1 MLVFQAL
8 DLSEG
13 CKPNVTAEDLV
24 RCTKAI
30 TKATAKSVAA
40 GISNKQDDI
49 IAAANL
55 ARKSISDMLI
65 ICKSAAYNLAE
76 TPEIRERTLQA
87 GHDCAQYFRELLIII
102 LQGNTADTKQT
113 LTLVSRK
120 IAQSA
125 TELVSIAELL
135 KGSDWVD
142 PDDPTVIAENELLG
156 AAASIDAAAK
166 KLASLR
172 PRKAI
177 KVCHY
182 LFYQILILIF
192 QASQNSYFFQL
203 HTWSFEPNNC
213 N

>member
-1 MLVFQAL
+1 VHFQAL
-8 DLSEG
+8 YSSDG
-13 CKPNVTAEDLV
+13 CKHGVTAEDLI
-24 RCTKAI
+24 RCTKGI

-65 ICKSAAYNLAE
+65 ICKSAAYNVAE
-76 TPEIRERTLQA
+76 TTELRERTLNG
-87 GHDCAQYFRELLIII
+87 GHECAHQFRELLMTI
-102 LQGNTADTKQT
+102 LQQGNSPDAKHT
-113 LTLVSRK
+113 LPMISRK

-125 TELVSIAELL
+125 TELVSVAELL

-166 KLASLR
+166 KLLSLR
-172 PRKAI
+172 PRKSI
-177 KVCHY
+177 KVSVAFVYSCPVNDE
-182 LFYQILILIF
+182 
-192 QASQNSYFFQL
+192 SQHCREL
-203 HTWSFEPNNC
+203 L
-213 N
+213 